1 MSAGTAGASGDA
13 LASRSI
19 AKRVYWL
26 SVISLVACIPGPL
39 FAPGHGVHEIDD
51 AFWIAFLGVALG
63 LPLIQLAA
71 AGLSAI
77 ALLVLPTSLV
87 PEKGQGLRAVGRL
100 ALGTLLGT
108 IGGILAM
115 VMLGVTLLP
124 LLK

>member
-1 MSAGTAGASGDA
+1 MSAATAGATGDA

-26 SVISLVACIPGPL
+26 AVLFLVACIPGPL

-77 ALLVLPTSLV
+77 ALLVLPRTLV
-87 PEKGQGLRAVGRL
+87 PETGEALRAVGRL

-115 VMLGVTLLP
+115 VLIGMMLVP
-124 LLK
+124 ALK